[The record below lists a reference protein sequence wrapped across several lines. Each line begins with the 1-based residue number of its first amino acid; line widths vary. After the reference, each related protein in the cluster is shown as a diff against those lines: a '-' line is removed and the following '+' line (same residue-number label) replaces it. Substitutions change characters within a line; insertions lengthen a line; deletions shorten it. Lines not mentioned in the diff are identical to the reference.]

1 MLLER
6 DDSLLGC
13 GAIDAVC
20 RTRKIAQLFQTVLDL
35 ADVLS
40 LILQADGIGK
50 RIFAGQ
56 KRQGFSAGNPIQM
69 CIRDRDG

>member
-1 MLLER
+1 MLGVLAKNAVCRQAVLLLER

-13 GAIDAVC
+13 GAIDAIC

-40 LILQADGIGK
+40 LGPLT
-50 RIFAGQ
+50 RTV
-56 KRQGFSAGNPIQM
+56 
-69 CIRDRDG
+69 